1 MKRPASA
8 RTHRSPGGLRAAA
21 RPGGCAR
28 PAPRALTWRPAS
40 AARASTAVVSA
51 GLQPVPGARRAPRA
65 QRHAFS
71 GPGAPSSAGRFGF
84 QRPDCA
90 LSQTPT
96 SPLWAPASAW
106 DRAWT
111 HSPSTMPARTWE
123 RGWSPLLKSLKIDKG
138 DSFLLLALHS
148 LSQCTIFS
156 RALTACTKSN
166 RVSKMQALLPK
177 SQPERSGIC

>member
-1 MKRPASA
+1 MKRAPRAPVLTARREGSA
-8 RTHRSPGGLRAAA
+8 QQRAWAGGL
-21 RPGGCAR
+21 GC
-28 PAPRALTWRPAS
+28 APRALTWRPAWV
-40 AARASTAVVSA
+40 ARASTAVVNA
-51 GLQPVPGARRAPRA
+51 GLQPVPGARRAPQA

-71 GPGAPSSAGRFGF
+71 GPGAPSAGRFGSSA
-84 QRPDCA
+84 PTA
-90 LSQTPT
+90 PSQTPT

-111 HSPSTMPARTWE
+111 HYSSTMTARTWE

-148 LSQCTIFS
+148 LSQCTIFP

-177 SQPERSGIC
+177 SKPERSGIC